1 MSCKRLSM
9 IAAGVSLLACV
20 GAAQAD
26 TYKPGEF
33 LLLDLQKAVLSP
45 KLLGP
50 PASFEQVQIQAKAD
64 AKANV
69 KADPAKAAPRLV
81 RAQSAKP
88 VAQRAAAQKKV
99 ARRSNPLNANAADT
113 RVQVWPCRT
122 GGICSWQK

>member
-1 MSCKRLSM
+1 MSLRHL
-9 IAAGVSLLACV
+9 IAASVSIALLASF

-26 TYKPGEF
+26 TYKPGDY

-50 PASFEQVQIQAKAD
+50 PASFEHVQIQAKAD

-69 KADPAKAAPRLV
+69 KADPAKAAPRV
-81 RAQSAKP
+81 ARAQAAKP

-99 ARRSNPLNANAADT
+99 THRGNPLNANAADT

>member
-99 ARRSNPLNANAADT
+99 GRRSNPLNANAADT

-122 GGICSWQK
+122 GGICSWQR

>member
-1 MSCKRLSM
+1 
-9 IAAGVSLLACV
+9 
-20 GAAQAD
+20 
-26 TYKPGEF
+26 

-99 ARRSNPLNANAADT
+99 ARRGNPLE
-113 RVQVWPCRT
+113 RQC
-122 GGICSWQK
+122 GGHAGAGLAVPHRWHLQLAEMLS